1 MSNYVNVNQTSNTVQ
16 LQNTDR
22 QVIITGT
29 PEQRDVTVV
38 QPEVSVV
45 TVSTIGPQ
53 GPRGER
59 GQDGVSV
66 DTGSFAITGSNTFIG
81 NQIISGTLNVTGG
94 VTSSLFGTSSWSN
107 YSVTASYIT
116 LAQTASYVL
125 NAVSASYSTNADAAS
140 SALTASYVNPL
151 NQTVIITGSLI
162 VSSSN
167 TFTNIGLAIFSGS
180 VVGTNGFTGSLQ
192 GTSSWSSNAVSASYI
207 QYANIANRP
216 TLLSSSAQ
224 IATDITGAFSS
235 VSGSLSSRITVTE
248 GSLVSITAAT
258 ASYILAS
265 QTSSMSVLSASLATT
280 ASYILYS
287 NVSNKPTLISSSAQI
302 ATDISGAINATS
314 SSLSSR
320 ITSVEASIVTLNAA
334 TASYILASQTGSM
347 RVLSASFATT
357 ASYILNAVSSSFA
370 LTASYALNA
379 STATVDTGS
388 LLITAS
394 VSNAT
399 ITFTKGNNSTF
410 PITVNNVTNATSA
423 SYVLYSNIAN
433 QPTLLSSSAQ
443 IATDISGAFTSVSGG
458 FSNRITT
465 VESSII
471 ALNAATSSYVLT
483 SQTSS
488 MQVLSASFAT
498 TASYALN
505 GGVTQI
511 IPGTNISISPV
522 SGVGAVTI
530 NSTGGTGT
538 AFPYTGSAIISGSL
552 IVTGSISAT
561 GGYSGSFSGSFF
573 GNGSGLTGITATADT
588 TVVEAYTWFLI

>member
-22 QVIITGT
+22 QVVITGT
-29 PEQRDVTVV
+29 PEQRDVTIV

-45 TVSTIGPQ
+45 TVSTVGPQ

-59 GQDGVSV
+59 GQDGAGIE
-66 DTGSFAITGSNTFIG
+66 TGSLATTGSNTFIG

-94 VTSSLFGTSSWSN
+94 VTGSLFGSSSWSN
-107 YSVTASYIT
+107 YSITASYIT

-125 NAVSASYSTNADAAS
+125 NAVSASYSTNAGTAS

-167 TFTNIGLAIFSGS
+167 TFTNIGLAVFSGS
-180 VVGTNGFTGSLQ
+180 VISVGGFTGSLQ
-192 GTSSWSSNAVSASYI
+192 GTSSWSNNAVSASYI
-207 QYANIANRP
+207 QYANITNRP

-248 GSLVSITAAT
+248 GSVVSITAAT

-302 ATDISGAINATS
+302 ATDISGA
-314 SSLSSR
+314 
-320 ITSVEASIVTLNAA
+320 
-334 TASYILASQTGSM
+334 
-347 RVLSASFATT
+347 
-357 ASYILNAVSSSFA
+357 
-370 LTASYALNA
+370 
-379 STATVDTGS
+379 
-388 LLITAS
+388 
-394 VSNAT
+394 
-399 ITFTKGNNSTF
+399 
-410 PITVNNVTNATSA
+410 
-423 SYVLYSNIAN
+423 
-433 QPTLLSSSAQ
+433 
-443 IATDISGAFTSVSGG
+443 FTSVSGG

-488 MQVLSASFAT
+488 MRVLSASFAT

-511 IPGTNISISPV
+511 VAGTNISISPV